1 MVSLPLK
8 YFLPEIAPTKVI
20 DKGSPPPIF
29 LRILSAWAPLQNCD
43 NMKFVGFEYCVQ
55 SVSWLIQKNP
65 SIIVPTGSPING
77 GNFNLLVG
85 PTGIEPA

>member
-1 MVSLPLK
+1 
-8 YFLPEIAPTKVI
+8 
-20 DKGSPPPIF
+20 
-29 LRILSAWAPLQNCD
+29 
-43 NMKFVGFEYCVQ
+43 MKFVGFEYCVQ

-85 PTGIEPA
+85 PTGIEPAWCEPMDPKSCVMTVFCRLWTEPMTRMECGQNADG